1 MPPLYQQFEQTLA
14 WHCAPSMAGIKAAD
28 LVAWTPP
35 QQGGRELLGHYV
47 RLLAQ
52 RGICLWVLGPCRRR
66 VLLLIFR
73 PHQLSGW
80 LEQPHVSA
88 MLSGWDYPVERGMW
102 AMLGHLRRRLQGEPF
117 PHEIGLFL
125 GYPPA
130 DVEGFLRDGGR
141 GCTLNGAWKVY
152 GDPEEAARRFSAF
165 RRCRSALSAR
175 LAQGLTL
182 AQIRPA
188 A

>member
-52 RGICLWVLGPCRRR
+52 RGTCLVGAGALPAAGCCCSSFARPALWLAGAAPCLCHAVR
-66 VLLLIFR
+66 
-73 PHQLSGW
+73 
-80 LEQPHVSA
+80 
-88 MLSGWDYPVERGMW
+88 WDYPVERGMW

-141 GCTLNGAWKVY
+141 GCTLNGTWKVY

-182 AQIRPA
+182 AQILPA